1 MSVLYKS
8 DIARGRIWARIF
20 AEEAPDIEFHVWPET
35 GDLAAVEYLIAWQ
48 LPPGLLAALP
58 NLKVLFSS
66 GAGVDHLDLSA
77 VAPEV
82 PVVRMVEPGIVNG
95 MVEYVTLSVLA
106 LHRNLIDY
114 VRAQA
119 AGAWQP
125 IEVAPASARSVGIM
139 GLGVLGQAVLERLGT
154 FGYSRYGWNRSP
166 KEILGVTCYT
176 GTQTLERFLG
186 LCDILVCLLPLTAA
200 THGILD
206 RRLLSALPRGASLIN
221 VGRGGHLDQQALLE
235 ALDSGHLSAAI
246 LDVCEPEPLPQSH
259 PFWSHP
265 RILLTPH
272 IASMTQPETAALVL
286 LENIR
291 RHGRGE
297 PLRDVI
303 DRRKGY

>member
-1 MSVLYKS
+1 MSVLCKS
-8 DIARGRIWARIF
+8 DIARGRVWARIF
-20 AEEAPDIEFHVWPET
+20 AEQAPDIEFHLWPET
-35 GDLAAVEYLIAWQ
+35 GDLTTVEYLIAWEP
-48 LPPGLLAALP
+48 PPGLLATLP

-66 GAGVDHLDLSA
+66 GAGVDQLDLSS
-77 VAPEV
+77 VPPQV

-95 MVEYVTLSVLA
+95 MIEYVTLSVLA

-114 VRAQA
+114 IRAQA
-119 AGAWQP
+119 AGLWQP
-125 IEVAPASARSVGIM
+125 IQVVAASARSVGVM
-139 GLGVLGQAVLERLGT
+139 GLGILGQAVLERLAP
-154 FGYSRYGWNRSP
+154 FGYPCYGWSRSP
-166 KEILGVTCYT
+166 REIPGVTCYS
-176 GTQTLERFLG
+176 GPQTLEPFLG
-186 LCDILVCLLPLTAA
+186 RCDILVCLLPLTEA

-206 RRLLSALPRGASLIN
+206 RRLFAALPRGAALIN
-221 VGRGGHLDQQALLE
+221 VGRGGHLDSQALLE

-265 RILLTPH
+265 RVVLTPH

-297 PLRDVI
+297 PLCGVI